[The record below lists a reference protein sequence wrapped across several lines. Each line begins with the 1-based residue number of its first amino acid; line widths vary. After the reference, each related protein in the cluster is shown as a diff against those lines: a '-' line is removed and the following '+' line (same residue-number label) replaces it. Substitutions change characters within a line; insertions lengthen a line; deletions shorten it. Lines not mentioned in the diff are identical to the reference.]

1 MPGRVSYM
9 AGQSARSASGY
20 RDRNS
25 TADRALDV
33 LQLFS
38 DDKLVWSGAEIAEQF
53 GIARST
59 GYRYLKGLVAAGFIE
74 ECDGGF
80 RLGPLVFELARL
92 ARKGIG
98 LSEVSRPV
106 MRELADSV
114 GESVLLTRRWGGSVV
129 CLELEESSHPI
140 RLSYERGHILP
151 INAGASAQVLLAW
164 APGAEIEQVLSE
176 APLRRFTSR
185 TVTDAAKLQA
195 RLRQI
200 RTQGFAISRGEL
212 DADVLG
218 IAAPIR
224 SAGGQ
229 VSAAISIAALSS
241 RVPETKVPAM
251 SAAVCAAAQ
260 RISDRLQ
267 QVYS

>member
-1 MPGRVSYM
+1 MPGQPTR
-9 AGQSARSASGY
+9 AASGY

-33 LQLFS
+33 LQLFT

-106 MRELADSV
+106 MRELADTV
-114 GESVLLTRRWGGSVV
+114 GESVLLTRRWGSAVV

-140 RLSYERGHILP
+140 RLTYERGHILP

-164 APGAEIEQVLSE
+164 APDEEIEATLSA
-176 APLRRFTSR
+176 APLRRFTSH
-185 TVTDAAKLQA
+185 TVTDAAKLRA

-200 RTQGFAISRGEL
+200 RAQGFAISRGEL
-212 DADVLG
+212 DVDVLG
-218 IAAPIR
+218 IAAPVR
-224 SAGGQ
+224 SAAGQ

-241 RVPETKVPAM
+241 RVPDDKIRQM
-251 SAAVCAAAQ
+251 SSAVCAAAQ

-267 QVYS
+267 QVDS